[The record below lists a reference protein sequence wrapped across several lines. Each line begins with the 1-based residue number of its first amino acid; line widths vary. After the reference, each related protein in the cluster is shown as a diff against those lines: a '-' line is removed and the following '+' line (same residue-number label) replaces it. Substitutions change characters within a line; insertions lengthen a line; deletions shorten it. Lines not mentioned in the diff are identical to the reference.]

1 MPMNLIQSIAS
12 PAWAAG
18 FKVITSRCEGCHRSL
33 ALRHLTAQK
42 AGITMYG
49 CWYCSSACFKA
60 AAEKKFA
67 ELLTTGQEQVNH
79 VSRMPL
85 GLLLIGRSL
94 LTAEQLSEATE
105 EQKESEGE
113 IGEILARRGFVNE
126 KQVTGARAVQWSC
139 PVFSVPKHSIQTG
152 IQIPSALIQ
161 LYSAIPLHYV
171 PRTKR
176 LFVGFVL
183 GIEYGLL
190 YAIEQMTG
198 CNTQPCFVTPS
209 DFEIQMQLREQMQ
222 ELCADTTP
230 KEWTFESIQTPA
242 EMAQILCSH
251 GVDLEAD
258 EVIISRCREYLW
270 ARLKYGPEAVDLFF
284 RAG

>member
-1 MPMNLIQSIAS
+1 MKMINSIAS

-18 FKVITSRCEGCHRSL
+18 FKFITSRCEGCHRSL
-33 ALRHLTAQK
+33 ALKHLSTRK
-42 AGITMYG
+42 AGITMHG
-49 CWYCSSACFKA
+49 CWYCGCACFKEA
-60 AAEKKFA
+60 SEKKLT

-79 VSRMPL
+79 ISRMPL
-85 GLLLIGRSL
+85 GLLLIGRSV
-94 LTAEQLSEATE
+94 LTAEQLREATD
-105 EQKESEGE
+105 EQKEAGGE
-113 IGEILARRGFVNE
+113 IGEILARRGFVSE

-139 PVFSVPKHSIQTG
+139 PVFSVPRHPIQTE

-171 PRTKR
+171 PKTKR

-198 CNTQPCFVTPS
+198 CNTQPCFVTAS
-209 DFEIQMQLREQMQ
+209 DFEIQMQLREQLQ
-222 ELCADTTP
+222 EQCADTTP
-230 KEWTFESIQTPA
+230 SEWTFESIQTPA
-242 EMAQILCSH
+242 EMAQILCSY
-251 GVDLEAD
+251 GVDLDAD
-258 EVIISRCREYLW
+258 EVILVGCREYLW
-270 ARLKYGPEAVDLFF
+270 ARLKSGAKAVDLFF

>member
-1 MPMNLIQSIAS
+1 MTPIHSIAS
-12 PAWAAG
+12 TAWAAG

-42 AGITMYG
+42 AGITMHG
-49 CWYCSSACFKA
+49 GWYCSSACFKT
-60 AAEKKFA
+60 AAEKKLT
-67 ELLTTGQEQVNH
+67 ELLTTGQEQANH

-85 GLLLIGRSL
+85 GLLLIGRSV
-94 LTAEQLSEATE
+94 LTAEQLREAAD
-105 EQKESEGE
+105 EQKEAGGE
-113 IGEILARRGFVNE
+113 IGEILARRGFASE

-139 PVFSVPKHSIQTG
+139 PVFSVPKHLIQTE

-176 LFVGFVL
+176 LLVGFVH

-209 DFEIQMQLREQMQ
+209 DFETQMQLREQIQ
-222 ELCADTTP
+222 GLCGDTTP
-230 KEWTFESIQTPA
+230 KELTFESVQTAA
-242 EMAQILCSH
+242 EMAQIVCSQ

-258 EVIISRCREYLW
+258 EVMISRCREYLW
-270 ARLKYGPEAVDLFF
+270 ARLKYGAEAVDLFF

>member
-1 MPMNLIQSIAS
+1 MNLIQSIAS

-18 FKVITSRCEGCHRSL
+18 FRIITSRCEGCHRSL
-33 ALRHLTAQK
+33 ALRHLATQK
-42 AGITMYG
+42 AGIAMDG
-49 CWYCSSACFKA
+49 CWYCSSACLKT
-60 AAEKKFA
+60 AAERKLSD
-67 ELLTTGQEQVNH
+67 LLSRGQEPVNH

-85 GLLLIGRSL
+85 GLMLIGRSL
-94 LTAEQLSEATE
+94 VTAEQLREATD
-105 EQKESEGE
+105 EQKEAGGE
-113 IGEILARRGFVNE
+113 IGEILARHGFVSE
-126 KQVTGARAVQWSC
+126 KQVTGVRAVQWSC
-139 PVFSVPKHSIQTG
+139 PVFSVPKHPIQTG
-152 IQIPSALIQ
+152 IQIPFVLMQ

-176 LFVGFVL
+176 LFVGFIH

-209 DFEIQMQLREQMQ
+209 DFETQMQLREQMQ
-222 ELCADTTP
+222 ELCGDTTP
-230 KEWTFESIQTPA
+230 KELTFESVQTPA
-242 EMAQILCSH
+242 EMAQIVCSQ

-258 EVIISRCREYLW
+258 EVTISRCREYLW
-270 ARLKYGPEAVDLFF
+270 ARLTYGAEAVDLFF

>member
-1 MPMNLIQSIAS
+1 MKLIHSIAS

-18 FKVITSRCEGCHRSL
+18 FRVFTSRCEGCHRSL
-33 ALRHLTAQK
+33 ALRHLSAQK
-42 AGITMYG
+42 AGITMHG

-60 AAEKKFA
+60 AAEKKLS
-67 ELLTTGQEQVNH
+67 ELLSTGQEQVNH

-94 LTAEQLSEATE
+94 LTAEQLREATD
-105 EQKESEGE
+105 EQKEAGGE
-113 IGEILARRGFVNE
+113 IGEILSRYGFVSE

-139 PVFSVPKHSIQTG
+139 PVFSVPKHPIQIG
-152 IQIPSALIQ
+152 IQIPSVLIQ

-171 PRTKR
+171 PKTKR
-176 LFVGFVL
+176 LFMGFVL

-209 DFEIQMQLREQMQ
+209 DFETQMQLREQMQ

-230 KEWTFESIQTPA
+230 KEWTFESVQTPA

-251 GVDLEAD
+251 GVDLDAD
-258 EVIISRCREYLW
+258 EVIISRCREYIW
-270 ARLKYGPEAVDLFF
+270 ARLKYEAKAVDLFF

>member
-1 MPMNLIQSIAS
+1 M
-12 PAWAAG
+12 
-18 FKVITSRCEGCHRSL
+18 H
-33 ALRHLTAQK
+33 
-42 AGITMYG
+42 G
-49 CWYCSSACFKA
+49 CWYCSSACFRA
-60 AAEKKFA
+60 AAEKKLS
-67 ELLTTGQEQVNH
+67 ELLSTGQEQVNH

-94 LTAEQLSEATE
+94 LTAEQLREATD
-105 EQKESEGE
+105 EQKEAGGE
-113 IGEILARRGFVNE
+113 IGEILSRYGFVSE

-139 PVFSVPKHSIQTG
+139 PVFSVPKHPIQIG
-152 IQIPSALIQ
+152 IQIPSVLIQ

-171 PRTKR
+171 PKTKR
-176 LFVGFVL
+176 LFMGFVL

-209 DFEIQMQLREQMQ
+209 DFETQMQLREQMQ

-230 KEWTFESIQTPA
+230 KEWTFESVQTPA

-251 GVDLEAD
+251 GVDLDAD
-258 EVIISRCREYLW
+258 EVIISRCREYIW
-270 ARLKYGPEAVDLFF
+270 ARLKYEAKAVDLFF